1 MIDLIETATKLAPP
15 MPIELFTLDPTD
27 RNHADFHRI
36 VILHF

>member
-27 RNHADFHRI
+27 RKIA
-36 VILHF
+36 